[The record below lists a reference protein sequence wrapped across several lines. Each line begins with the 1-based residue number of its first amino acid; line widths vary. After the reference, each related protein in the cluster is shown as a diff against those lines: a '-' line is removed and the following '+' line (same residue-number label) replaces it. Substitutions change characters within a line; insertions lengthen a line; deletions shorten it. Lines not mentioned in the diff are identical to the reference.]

1 MELAVIGSAKTLS
14 VSDAVFG
21 REFSEDL
28 VHQVVVAFRNAGRA
42 GTKAQ
47 LTRSEVSGT
56 TKKFKKQKGGGARH
70 GDYRAPIFV
79 GGGVSFAAKP
89 RSFAQKVN
97 RKMYRAA
104 VCAIISELNR
114 QGRLKIVD
122 AFDVTEPKTKALV
135 AKLAEMGVSR
145 PLIVSE
151 EPSEALYLA
160 ARNVPYVQVLDAQ
173 TIDPV
178 TNAQLTFT
186 DSYTTTN
193 YYSGLPLPSTN
204 YMNRVFDNADFDMPF
219 SLRPQFFLS
228 LDGTTNLGYPPI
240 PLDLSPGEH
249 KVLDFSGTAGTAAWP
264 LCSPGRRLPTSHP
277 IAATA
282 RTPLMTAARTAGT
295 AFVPG
300 CRRAGKIGA

>member
-1 MELAVIGSAKTLS
+1 MELAVIGSGKALS

-104 VCAIISELNR
+104 ICAIISELNR
-114 QGRLKIVD
+114 QGRLKVVD
-122 AFDVTEPKTKALV
+122 AFDVAEPKTKALV
-135 AKLAEMGVSR
+135 AKLGEMGVER
-145 PLIVSE
+145 PLIVTEDASE
-151 EPSEALYLA
+151 SLFLA
-160 ARNVPYVQVLDAQ
+160 ARNLPYVQVRDVQGL
-173 TIDPV
+173 DPV
-178 TNAQLTFT
+178 ALVGAE
-186 DSYTTTN
+186 S
-193 YYSGLPLPSTN
+193 
-204 YMNRVFDNADFDMPF
+204 V
-219 SLRPQFFLS
+219 
-228 LDGTTNLGYPPI
+228 
-240 PLDLSPGEH
+240 
-249 KVLDFSGTAGTAAWP
+249 V
-264 LCSPGRRLPTSHP
+264 
-277 IAATA
+277 
-282 RTPLMTAARTAGT
+282 MTAEAVKKVEEWLA
-295 AFVPG
+295 
-300 CRRAGKIGA
+300 